1 MFGGKLAP
9 TFMTF
14 DQSIPLPM
22 TEVVGGV
29 TYIGYCKKLGT
40 GFDKPEWLII
50 RITETGGLTTP
61 EYANGNNQ
69 YDSKWSERATLKYSR

>member
-1 MFGGKLAP
+1 MFGSKLAP
-9 TFMTF
+9 TFLNF
-14 DQSIPLPM
+14 DQSVPLPM

-29 TYIGYCKKLGT
+29 TYIGYCKRLGI

-61 EYANGNNQ
+61 EYATGSTEFKN
-69 YDSKWSERATLKYSR
+69 KWSERASLSYSR